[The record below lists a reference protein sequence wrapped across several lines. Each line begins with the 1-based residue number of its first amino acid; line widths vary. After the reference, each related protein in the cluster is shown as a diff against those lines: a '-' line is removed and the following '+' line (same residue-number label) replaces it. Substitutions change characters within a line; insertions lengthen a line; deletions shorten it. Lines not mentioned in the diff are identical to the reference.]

1 MNQINHLNQ
10 ILEKNKNIQP
20 KFSDLLKNP
29 IKVYCLKKLTD
40 TEIELKNKLLL
51 DEKKLKHIHY
61 CCNNLVRLPY
71 QMIAYK
77 SVNTV
82 KIAQFGLT
90 VGRAGELLDDIGGI
104 DYWWTNYKSSLEKGD
119 WEDILERGKE
129 RFIEIFGTLDL
140 INYDEIDR
148 L

>member
-1 MNQINHLNQ
+1 MNK
-10 ILEKNKNIQP
+10 ILEKNKTIQP
-20 KFSDLLKNP
+20 KFPDLLKP
-29 IKVYCLKKLTD
+29 PTKTYCLKKLTSD
-40 TEIELKNKLLL
+40 EIELKNKLLL
-51 DEKKLKHIHY
+51 DENRLKHIHY

-77 SVNTV
+77 TVSTV

-104 DYWWTNYKSSLEKGD
+104 DYWWSYYKPSLEKGD
-119 WEDILERGKE
+119 WEEILEKGKE
-129 RFIEIFGTLDL
+129 RFTEIFGSLDL